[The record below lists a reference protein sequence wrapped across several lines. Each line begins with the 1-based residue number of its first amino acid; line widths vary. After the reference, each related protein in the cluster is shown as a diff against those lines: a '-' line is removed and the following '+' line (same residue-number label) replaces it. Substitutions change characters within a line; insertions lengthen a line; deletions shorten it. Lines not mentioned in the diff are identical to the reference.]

1 MSNLI
6 DIYSILIETK
16 PEDVVNKAQSGKWGI
31 GDFKNELINEVWKV
45 LNELQTK
52 MKGLDDKAVKKVIEE
67 GADKARL

>member
-6 DIYSILIETK
+6 DIYSILTETK
-16 PEDVVNKAQSGKWGI
+16 PEDVVNKAQEGKWGI
-31 GDFKNELINEVWKV
+31 GDFKNELINEIWKV

-52 MKGLDDKAVKKVIEE
+52 MKCLDDEAVKKVIEE